1 MWYIGY
7 KRPAGSPRGYR
18 LTATRSREKGCTMKS
33 ADITLS
39 YGDQVLSGFI
49 HQEWIDT
56 GRYLPLIPPPKN
68 RVIKDAAAALAR
80 ALENPIG
87 GIPPLGDLV
96 KKCVRGGDV
105 VILVDDYAR
114 PNDHTRLLLPLL
126 VERLRQT
133 YGIPVEKIKVV
144 VCAGTH
150 RAPTAAEMKKTVGK
164 DMVSRVSIVVHDCE
178 KDLTRAGTVDGRPIM
193 INRVA
198 FSADL
203 VIPLTD
209 VDNHYFAGVAGGP
222 KSFCPGVCGR
232 EIITWEHLHMFDDHG
247 FAKNA
252 ALGILDGNPVYKCK
266 KRIVGAII
274 DSMNKHGREVYCL
287 TAIIDP
293 EGDLVYLEGG
303 EIFAAHRAAASKLKD
318 VWTMKLSCRP
328 EVVISGAGALGI
340 NLYQAGKAIH
350 AAYTAVERGGMIL
363 TAAPCQ
369 DGFGNEEFKKLMKL
383 SADTISLRED
393 RDRAIEQATLKVL
406 ETVRK
411 DFKIGKQKAVDFL
424 RILDHVGWGH
434 LYMIQDGLTAED
446 RKILPVTF
454 WGESGQPAETR
465 LSTWVER
472 YGSGKT
478 ITVIDNPGYVVNVQ

>member
-1 MWYIGY
+1 
-7 KRPAGSPRGYR
+7 
-18 LTATRSREKGCTMKS
+18 MKS
-33 ADITLS
+33 TDITLS

-87 GIPPLGDLV
+87 DVVPLGTLA
-96 KKCVRGGDV
+96 KRCVRGGDV
-105 VILVDDYAR
+105 VILVDDHTR

-126 VERLRQT
+126 VESLRQT

-144 VCAGTH
+144 VCGGTH
-150 RAPTAAEMKKTVGK
+150 RAPTPAEMKKTVGR

-178 KDLTRAGTVDGRPIM
+178 KDLAQAGAVEGHPLM
-193 INRVA
+193 VNRVA
-198 FSADL
+198 FNADL

-232 EIITWEHLHMFDDHG
+232 EIITWEHLHMFDDRG

-252 ALGILDGNPVYKCK
+252 ALGILDGNPVYECK
-266 KRIVGAII
+266 KKIVGAII
-274 DSMNKHGREVYCL
+274 DSMKKHGREVYCL

-303 EIFAAHRAAASKLKD
+303 EIFAAHRAAAAKLRD
-318 VWTMKLSCRP
+318 VWTVTLSRRP
-328 EVVISGAGALGI
+328 EVVICGAGALGI

-350 AAYTAVERGGMIL
+350 AAYTAVARGGMIL
-363 TAAPCQ
+363 AAAPCR
-369 DGFGNEEFKKLMKL
+369 DGLGNDEFKKLMKL
-383 SADTISLRED
+383 AAGTISLHED
-393 RDRAIEQATLKVL
+393 CDKAIEQATRAVF
-406 ETVRK
+406 ETVRR
-411 DFKIGKQKAVDFL
+411 DYKIGTQKAVDFF
-424 RILDHVGWGH
+424 RIIEHVGWGRLH
-434 LYMIQDGLTAED
+434 MIQDGLTADE
-446 RKILPVTF
+446 RKILPLTF
-454 WGESGQPAETR
+454 WGEADQPAATR
-465 LSTWVER
+465 LASWAER

-478 ITVIDNPGYVVNVQ
+478 ITVLDDPGYVVNVQ

>member
-1 MWYIGY
+1 
-7 KRPAGSPRGYR
+7 
-18 LTATRSREKGCTMKS
+18 MKS
-33 ADITLS
+33 TDITLN

-56 GRYLPLIPPPKN
+56 GRYLPLMPPPKN
-68 RVIKDAAAALAR
+68 RVIKDVAAALSR

-87 GIPPLGDLV
+87 AVAPLGDLV
-96 KKCVRGGDV
+96 KKCVRAGDV
-105 VILVDDYAR
+105 AILVDDHTR

-126 VERLRQT
+126 VDRLRQT
-133 YGIPVEKIKVV
+133 YGIPIEKIKVV
-144 VCAGTH
+144 VCGGTH

-178 KDLTRAGTVDGRPIM
+178 KDLTQAGTVDGRPIM
-193 INRVA
+193 VNRVA

-252 ALGILDGNPVYKCK
+252 ALGILDGNPVYECK

-303 EIFAAHRAAASKLKD
+303 EIFAVHRAAASKLRD
-318 VWTMKLSCRP
+318 VWTVTLSRRP
-328 EVVISGAGALGI
+328 EVVICGAGTLGI
-340 NLYQAGKAIH
+340 NLYQAGKTIH
-350 AAYTAVERGGMIL
+350 TAYTAVARGGMIL
-363 TAAPCQ
+363 AAAPCR
-369 DGFGNEEFKKLMKL
+369 DGLGNDEFKKLMKL
-383 SADTISLRED
+383 ASDTISLHED
-393 RDRAIEQATLKVL
+393 CDKAIEQATLNVL
-406 ETVRK
+406 DAVRK
-411 DFKIGKQKAVDFL
+411 DYKIGKQKAVDFF
-424 RILDHVGWGH
+424 RIIEHVGWGRLH
-434 LYMIQDGLTAED
+434 MIQDGLTADE
-446 RKILPVTF
+446 RKILPLTF
-454 WGESGQPAETR
+454 WGEADQPAATR
-465 LSTWVER
+465 LASWAER

-478 ITVIDNPGYVVNVQ
+478 ITVLDDPGYVVNVQ